1 MLMYGLLII
10 LTGCGL
16 LIGGALL
23 VIARR
28 RTAPTAAV
36 PPTAAID
43 LTVRDPWARAAPVA
57 VRHVA
62 RSGQYQVSRDV
73 LPGR

>member
-1 MLMYGLLII
+1 MYGLLII
-10 LTGCGL
+10 LTGVGL
-16 LIGGALL
+16 LLGGVLVALS
-23 VIARR
+23 R
-28 RTAPTAAV
+28 RTT
-36 PPTAAID
+36 PPTAVAQPTVAID
-43 LTVRDPWARAAPVA
+43 LTVRDPWARATPVP